1 MQTLP
6 SIELL
11 GWAML
16 AISSTQTV
24 LLALLG
30 AVLTI
35 LMIGTRNRVRS
46 SMQAPRQTARK
57 RWNEAND
64 RRQSLREVE
73 DVMVE
78 LDQVARQV
86 HGQMDTRFAKLET
99 IIRDADARIA
109 KLERLLQAA
118 DGAPTLDVTLEEARP
133 DEPDPAVV
141 METGPHA
148 DVYRLADA
156 RMSEIEIAQETG
168 KTTGEIELILALRKA
183 RPPASV

>member
-6 SIELL
+6 SIESLA
-11 GWAML
+11 GAVL
-16 AISSTQTV
+16 AISSTQIV
-24 LLALLG
+24 LLAMFA

-35 LMIGTRNRVRS
+35 IMIGTRNRIRTN
-46 SMQAPRQTARK
+46 MQAPRQTARK

-86 HGQMDTRFAKLET
+86 HGQLDTRFAKLET
-99 IIRDADARIA
+99 IIRDADGRIA

-118 DGAPTLDVTLEEARP
+118 DGAPTLDVVLEEARP
-133 DEPDPAVV
+133 DEPDPTPV

-148 DVYRLADA
+148 DVYRLVDA
-156 RMSEIEIAQETG
+156 GMSEIEIAQETG